1 MCLKS
6 GKVFKAVEYVSYKA
20 NRKVNRL
27 SSLDAS
33 LYSCVLF
40 LFLRWLQFGRKERR
54 KRDGCERMSCKG
66 REILL
71 LPCKTRSLA
80 KVLIRWVDRHV
91 KNEGSDVFGLLEMI
105 V

>member
-1 MCLKS
+1 VIEIREGLQT
-6 GKVFKAVEYVSYKA
+6 VEYVSDKA
-20 NRKVNRL
+20 NKKVNRL

-33 LYSCVLF
+33 LYSSVLF
-40 LFLRWLQFGRKERR
+40 LFLRWLQFGRKEKR
-54 KRDGCERMSCKG
+54 KRGGCERTSCKG

-91 KNEGSDVFGLLEMI
+91 KNEGSDVFGLLGMI